1 MALTA
6 ANLQK
11 VAGADQQLWLYNT
24 GDAIA
29 TVVASGYFNDV
40 TNNLKQNDVMIVVG
54 VTGGTRTVDVVTV
67 SSATAAATVTTT
79 ALEGSTAT

>member
-24 GDAIA
+24 ADAIA
-29 TVVASGYFNDV
+29 TVVASGYFDSV
-40 TNNLKQNDVMIVVG
+40 TGNLKQNDVMIVVG
-54 VTGGTRTVDVVTV
+54 VTGGTRTVDVITV
-67 SSATAAATVTTT
+67 SSATQAATVTTT
-79 ALEGSTAT
+79 ALEGVTAS